1 MIQKT
6 LTIARRF
13 NAYQRE
19 RFPVI
24 VLAVSLLPAIF
35 SSAVVVSTHPTILG
49 GVVALL
55 ASIAYLLHIRVI
67 DEHRD
72 FEHDNHHHAGRP
84 IQVNT
89 ISRHELQ
96 LVDIAA
102 VLLLITIAVM
112 AGMKAVIVMVI
123 MLSYSYLAGKEF
135 FVGEKIR
142 RYFFIYNGVN
152 LVQMLLMQIF
162 VYSIF
167 ANSFQFSLIVGIHF
181 LFTTVGTI
189 IIEFIRKLKVPG
201 DDGTGKDTY
210 TWYLGFNNSL
220 VIYSV
225 FVLLNMILFYWLS
238 TMISS
243 QWVGILILSLC
254 LMGYAYFGVILHWKK
269 KTQRT
274 NQMMQLSFLSMYGIF
289 NIAIYLL
296 SINR

>member
-6 LTIARRF
+6 FTFARRF
-13 NAYQRE
+13 NTYQRE

-24 VLAVSLLPAIF
+24 ILALSLIPAIL
-35 SSAVVVSTHPTILG
+35 SSAAIVSAHPTIFEG
-49 GVVALL
+49 IVALV
-55 ASIAYLLHIRVI
+55 ASVTYLLHIRVI

-72 FEHDNHHHAGRP
+72 FEHDNHHHADRP
-84 IQVNT
+84 VQINT

-96 LVDIAA
+96 LVDMVA
-102 VLLLITIAVM
+102 VFLLVAIAVM
-112 AGMKAVIVMVI
+112 AGMRAVIVMVI
-123 MLSYSYLAGKEF
+123 MLLYSYLAGKEF

-142 RYFFIYNGVN
+142 RHFFVYNGVN

-167 ANSFQFSLIVGIHF
+167 SNSFQFSLIVGIHF

-189 IIEFIRKLKVPG
+189 VVEFIRKLKIPG

-220 VIYSV
+220 IIYSV
-225 FVLLNMILFYWLS
+225 LVLLNAVLFFWLS

-243 QWVGILILSLC
+243 HVTWMLVFTLC
-254 LMGYAYFGVILHWKK
+254 LLGYAYFGVILHRTK
-269 KTQRT
+269 KTHRT
-274 NQMMQLSFLSMYGIF
+274 SQIMQLLFLSMYGIL
-289 NIAIYLL
+289 NIAIYFL
-296 SINR
+296 ITNQ